1 MSIYRVGSILIY
13 FIISIGLTE
22 AWGENVDVGA
32 ESPVPS
38 QTHEYLIGPEDV
50 LEVSVWK
57 NAELSKVV
65 IVRPDGM
72 ISLPLTGDI
81 KAAGFTPNQLRTTIT
96 GKLKEYME
104 TAVVSVIVQQVNSF
118 RVFILG
124 EVLKPGVYT
133 LKSKTTLL
141 QAIAIAGGFN
151 QFASRNKIV
160 IIREK
165 IEDSAKTEK
174 INIRFDYIVYS
185 KDEDKNF
192 VLMPSDTIF
201 IP

>member
-1 MSIYRVGSILIY
+1 MRIYRVGTILIY

-22 AWGENVDVGA
+22 AWGENVNVGA
-32 ESPVPS
+32 GSPVPS
-38 QTHEYLIGPEDV
+38 QTQEYLIGPEDV
-50 LEVSVWK
+50 LEISVWK
-57 NAELSKVV
+57 NTELSKVV

-81 KAAGFTPNQLRTTIT
+81 KAGGFTPNQLRNTIT
-96 GKLKEYME
+96 ERLREYME

-118 RVFILG
+118 KVFILG
-124 EVLKPGVYT
+124 EVIRPGTYT

-174 INIRFDYIVYS
+174 INIRFDDIVYS
-185 KDEDKNF
+185 KDEGKNF

>member
-124 EVLKPGVYT
+124 EVVKPGVYT

-174 INIRFDYIVYS
+174 INIRFDDIVYS

>member
-50 LEVSVWK
+50 LEISVWK

-124 EVLKPGVYT
+124 EVVKPGVYT

-174 INIRFDYIVYS
+174 INIRFDDIVYS

>member
-1 MSIYRVGSILIY
+1 MSIYRVGTILIY
-13 FIISIGLTE
+13 LIISIRLTE
-22 AWGENVDVGA
+22 AWGENVDVGGG
-32 ESPVPS
+32 SPVTS
-38 QTHEYLIGPEDV
+38 QVHEYLIGPEDV
-50 LEVSVWK
+50 LEISVWK
-57 NAELSKVV
+57 NTELSKVV
-65 IVRPDGM
+65 TVRPDGV

-81 KAAGFTPNQLRTTIT
+81 KAAGFTPNQLRNTIT
-96 GKLKEYME
+96 EKLKEYME

-165 IEDSAKTEK
+165 IEDSGKTEK
-174 INIRFDYIVYS
+174 INIRFDDIVYS
-185 KDEDKNF
+185 KREDKNF
-192 VLMPSDTIF
+192 ILMPGDTIF

>member
-72 ISLPLTGDI
+72 ISLPLTTDI

-124 EVLKPGVYT
+124 EVVKPGVYT

-174 INIRFDYIVYS
+174 INIRFDDIVYS
-185 KDEDKNF
+185 KDEGKNF

>member
-124 EVLKPGVYT
+124 EVVKPGVYT

-151 QFASRNKIV
+151 QFDSRNKIV

-174 INIRFDYIVYS
+174 INIRFDDIVYS

>member
-1 MSIYRVGSILIY
+1 MRIYRVGTILIY

-124 EVLKPGVYT
+124 EVVKPGVYT

-174 INIRFDYIVYS
+174 INIRFDDIVYS

>member
-174 INIRFDYIVYS
+174 INIRFDDIVYS
-185 KDEDKNF
+185 KDEGKNF

>member
-124 EVLKPGVYT
+124 EVVKPGVYT

-174 INIRFDYIVYS
+174 INIRFDDIVYS
-185 KDEDKNF
+185 KDEGKNF
-192 VLMPSDTIF
+192 ILMPGDTIF

>member
-1 MSIYRVGSILIY
+1 
-13 FIISIGLTE
+13 
-22 AWGENVDVGA
+22 
-32 ESPVPS
+32 
-38 QTHEYLIGPEDV
+38 
-50 LEVSVWK
+50 VWK

-65 IVRPDGM
+65 IVRPDGV

-124 EVLKPGVYT
+124 EVVKPGVYT

-174 INIRFDYIVYS
+174 INIRFDDIVYS

>member
-124 EVLKPGVYT
+124 EVVKPGVYT

-174 INIRFDYIVYS
+174 INIRFDDIVYS
-185 KDEDKNF
+185 KDEGKNF